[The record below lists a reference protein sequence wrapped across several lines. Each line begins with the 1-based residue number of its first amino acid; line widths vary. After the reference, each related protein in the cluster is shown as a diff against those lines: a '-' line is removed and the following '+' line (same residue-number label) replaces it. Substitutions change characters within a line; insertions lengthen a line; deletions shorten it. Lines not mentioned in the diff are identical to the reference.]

1 MESPAKMGT
10 PVVFANTYFNQFIAG
25 HYIMQGDFL
34 LIKNVTEADDGTYYC
49 TVTLSNGDT
58 KLYPIKVIGSSE

>member
-1 MESPAKMGT
+1 MGT

-49 TVTLSNGDT
+49 RVALSNGDT
-58 KLYPIKVIGSSE
+58 KMYPIKVIGSSE